1 MAPVAPFYSDYLY
14 KILNKDSDKAISVH
28 LSNFPLVDETA
39 IDKDL
44 EERMELAQNI
54 SSMVLSLRKKE
65 VIKVRQPLQKIMIPV
80 ISEGL
85 VEKIE
90 KVKELILSEVNVKEI
105 QYVSDTSG
113 IVKKRIKPNFKV
125 LGKKL
130 GGQMKL
136 VGDVINTFGQTEIQ
150 QIEAQGLL
158 NIILDGQSYSLLLS
172 EVEIISDDIEGWLVV
187 SENGITVALDIHLS
201 DTLINE
207 GIARELVNK
216 IQNERKD
223 ADFFVTDNIK
233 ITVEENEAI
242 ANAINEYKDYICG
255 ETLAKELLLRKT
267 FKEGKIIEINE
278 HQVHILIEKI

>member
-1 MAPVAPFYSDYLY
+1 
-14 KILNKDSDKAISVH
+14 
-28 LSNFPLVDETA
+28 
-39 IDKDL
+39 
-44 EERMELAQNI
+44 
-54 SSMVLSLRKKE
+54 
-65 VIKVRQPLQKIMIPV
+65 MIPV

-267 FKEGKIIEINE
+267 FKEGKIIEIND

>member
-1 MAPVAPFYSDYLY
+1 MRSRGEAG
-14 KILNKDSDKAISVH
+14 
-28 LSNFPLVDETA
+28 
-39 IDKDL
+39 
-44 EERMELAQNI
+44 
-54 SSMVLSLRKKE
+54 
-65 VIKVRQPLQKIMIPV
+65 
-80 ISEGL
+80 GL
-85 VEKIE
+85 
-90 KVKELILSEVNVKEI
+90 
-105 QYVSDTSG
+105 
-113 IVKKRIKPNFKV
+113 
-125 LGKKL
+125 
-130 GGQMKL
+130 MKL

-216 IQNERKD
+216 TQNERKD